1 MLKKEQT
8 SHTRNVW
15 ITMGNILICTPCIS
29 HYTRLT
35 STNKGQFKENHFFYF
50 TGANLNLVIIKT
62 RGASYDVTNPI
73 QSFFKNT
80 NN

>member
-35 STNKGQFKENHFFYF
+35 STNKGQFKENHFFF
-50 TGANLNLVIIKT
+50 ILQALILT
-62 RGASYDVTNPI
+62 
-73 QSFFKNT
+73 
-80 NN
+80 